1 MNNEKL
7 QSILANYP
15 DECEILI
22 MKNEYEAPSQVCA
35 EYYSDDDFTVPKI
48 IIYV

>member
-22 MKNEYEAPSQVCA
+22 MKNDYEAPSQVCA

>member
-7 QSILANYP
+7 QSILSNYP

-22 MKNEYEAPSQVCA
+22 MKNEYETPIQVCA
-35 EYYSDDDFTVPKI
+35 EYDSDDDFTVPKI

>member
-22 MKNEYEAPSQVCA
+22 MKNDYETPSQVCA
-35 EYYSDDDFTVPKI
+35 EYDSDDDFTVAKMVR
-48 IIYV
+48 YV